1 MHVFEVDRKGESS
14 RIWEQIEKR
23 TKDLYP
29 AENPTESE
37 MEKRAAQASNDT
49 KSGKGRLAP
58 ESDRQKQYLHNL
70 QNKYLRDDDLSVQV
84 DESDD
89 TSRLEELREARAG
102 RSREPYIPSDGLF
115 EDLRNHWFHA
125 TNPPRIS
132 EESAADKDNDPF
144 HNKGMRLS
152 DVLNDVGPEQVA
164 KETAPLLGS
173 FHEGN
178 LTAEGK
184 RQVRLHPLVFRGRI
198 AESLE

>member
-1 MHVFEVDRKGESS
+1 MHVFEVDKKGESS
-14 RIWEQIEKR
+14 RIWEEIEKR
-23 TKDLYP
+23 TKELYP
-29 AENPTESE
+29 AENPKESE
-37 MEKRAAQASNDT
+37 TKETAAQPLKDT
-49 KSGKGRLAP
+49 QSGKGRLAL
-58 ESDRQKQYLHNL
+58 ESDRQKQYLQDL

-89 TSRLEELREARAG
+89 TSRLEELREARTG
-102 RSREPYIPSDGLF
+102 RSREPYIHSDGLF

-132 EESAADKDNDPF
+132 EESAVDKDNDPF

-184 RQVRLHPLVFRGRI
+184 RQVRLHPPVFPRRST
-198 AESLE
+198 ESLE

>member
-1 MHVFEVDRKGESS
+1 MKE
-14 RIWEQIEKR
+14 
-23 TKDLYP
+23 T
-29 AENPTESE
+29 T
-37 MEKRAAQASNDT
+37 AQPFNDT
-49 KSGKGRLAP
+49 NLRKSRLVP

-70 QNKYLRDDDLSVQV
+70 QTKYLRDDDLSVQV

-89 TSRLEELREARAG
+89 TSRLEELREARTG

-132 EESAADKDNDPF
+132 DRSAADKDNDPF

-184 RQVRLHPLVFRGRI
+184 RQVSLHPLVFPRHTTD
-198 AESLE
+198 SPQ